1 MNKFIKEVFMENNKE
16 NFIEKLKKVFSKEK
30 IKEFFANKK
39 RKNVFIAVC
48 SVLAVL
54 LIAFIICLVYVNDY
68 YRADGEAIADF
79 LSQEMT
85 SATFNIDEDG
95 LIIATPAE
103 IKAGFIFYPG
113 GKVEYSS
120 YLPLMVALAERGIL
134 CVLTPMPCNLA
145 VLDVNAA
152 DGIIERFPEVDTWY
166 IGGHSLGGSMAAS
179 YLSKNLDE
187 LDGLIL
193 LGSYSTADV
202 SSSRVLTISGTEDEV
217 MNKKKYDK
225 YIANLPLG
233 CDEVLIT
240 GGNHAYFG
248 MYGEQKGDGT
258 ASITPAEQITRA
270 AYRIADFI
278 LDR

>member
-1 MNKFIKEVFMENNKE
+1 MKEKINLL
-16 NFIEKLKKVFSKEK
+16 IQRLKKVFSKESVK
-30 IKEFFANKK
+30 SFFENKK
-39 RKNVFIAVC
+39 KRTVFITVC
-48 SVLAVL
+48 SVALVILATV
-54 LIAFIICLVYVNDY
+54 IFGVVYVNDY
-68 YRADGEAIADF
+68 YHADGEAIA
-79 LSQEMT
+79 EYT
-85 SATFNIDEDG
+85 SSNPLKNSTFTINDDG
-95 LIIATPAE
+95 LIIAKPNE
-103 IKAGFIFYPG
+103 PKAGFIFYPG

-120 YLPLMVALAERGIL
+120 YLPLMLALAEEGIL

-152 DGIIERFPEVDTWY
+152 DGIPEMFPEIESWY

-179 YLSKNLDE
+179 YLSKNTDK
-187 LDGLIL
+187 LDGLVL

-202 SSSRVLTISGTEDEV
+202 SGSRVITISGTEDMV
-217 MNKKKYDK
+217 MNQKKYDK
-225 YIANLPLG
+225 YIVNLPLG

-248 MYGEQKGDGT
+248 MYGEQKGDGV